1 MCNLRQGLK
10 IKRPFADGKFLF
22 LEGGGG
28 ETCVFYLLVFN
39 IFFFWLH
46 FVFLCCICV
55 LMRVNFSHLTDQRR
69 SDISVYSVQTSGDI
83 SGSFIYDC
91 YFF

>member
-28 ETCVFYLLVFN
+28 GKTCVFYLLVFN
-39 IFFFWLH
+39 IFFFLVA
-46 FVFLCCICV
+46 FRFLV
-55 LMRVNFSHLTDQRR
+55 LYLCA
-69 SDISVYSVQTSGDI
+69 YA
-83 SGSFIYDC
+83 C
-91 YFF
+91 

>member
-28 ETCVFYLLVFN
+28 NLCFLLV
-39 IFFFWLH
+39 
-46 FVFLCCICV
+46 
-55 LMRVNFSHLTDQRR
+55 
-69 SDISVYSVQTSGDI
+69 
-83 SGSFIYDC
+83 SF
-91 YFF
+91 

>member
-10 IKRPFADGKFLF
+10 IKRTFADGTFLF
-22 LEGGGG
+22 LEGGG

-55 LMRVNFSHLTDQRR
+55 LMHVNFSHLTDQRR
-69 SDISVYSVQTSGDI
+69 SHISVYSVQTSGDI

>member
-28 ETCVFYLLVFN
+28 GNLCFLLV
-39 IFFFWLH
+39 
-46 FVFLCCICV
+46 
-55 LMRVNFSHLTDQRR
+55 
-69 SDISVYSVQTSGDI
+69 
-83 SGSFIYDC
+83 SF
-91 YFF
+91 

>member
-10 IKRPFADGKFLF
+10 IKRTFADGTFLF

-39 IFFFWLH
+39 IFFFLVA
-46 FVFLCCICV
+46 FRFLV
-55 LMRVNFSHLTDQRR
+55 LYLCA
-69 SDISVYSVQTSGDI
+69 YA
-83 SGSFIYDC
+83 C
-91 YFF
+91 